1 MKVKETV
8 SISEKKSEHIY
19 TWIPDKMEAKL
30 QIYGRLSMTINI
42 IIVLDTEKKE
52 LLANLRYMD
61 QNTILN
67 ILRHIKYVLITTERK
82 LKQVKQVNLKMNCT
96 GKGIL

>member
-1 MKVKETV
+1 
-8 SISEKKSEHIY
+8 
-19 TWIPDKMEAKL
+19 
-30 QIYGRLSMTINI
+30 MTINI
-42 IIVLDTEKKE
+42 IIVLDTEKKK

>member
-1 MKVKETV
+1 
-8 SISEKKSEHIY
+8 
-19 TWIPDKMEAKL
+19 
-30 QIYGRLSMTINI
+30 MTINI

>member
-1 MKVKETV
+1 
-8 SISEKKSEHIY
+8 
-19 TWIPDKMEAKL
+19 
-30 QIYGRLSMTINI
+30 MTINI
-42 IIVLDTEKKE
+42 IIVLDTEKKK

-67 ILRHIKYVLITTERK
+67 ILRHTKSVLINTERK
-82 LKQVKQVNLKMNCT
+82 LKQVKQMNLKMNCT